1 MKNTGHLKRLLIGF
15 FVIWLA
21 CIEATFA
28 AENSTEKLTKLLID
42 MQSFKAKFKQITLD
56 GSGNSIQEMAGE
68 LAVQRPGMLYWK
80 TNPPFEQ
87 LVISDGHQLWFYDP
101 DLEQV
106 TVQKLDP
113 RITQTPALLLSG
125 EVSTL
130 QASYQISGEQINNL
144 WVFVLIPK
152 EPESLFEQLK
162 LTFSYGEL
170 AQMHIKDSLGQR
182 SSFEFFETQTD
193 VEIAPELFHFTP
205 PEGVDVITQ

>member
-15 FVIWLA
+15 FVIWLV
-21 CIEATFA
+21 CMEATFA
-28 AENSTEKLTKLLID
+28 AENSTEKLTKLLVD
-42 MQSFKAKFKQITLD
+42 MQSFEAKFKQITLD
-56 GSGNSIQEMAGE
+56 GSGNSIQEMEGE

-130 QASYQISGEQINNL
+130 QTSYQISGEQINNL

-162 LTFSYGEL
+162 LTFLEGEL
-170 AQMHIKDSLGQR
+170 TQMHIKDSLGQR
-182 SSFEFFETQTD
+182 SSFEFFETLTNID
-193 VEIAPELFHFTP
+193 IAPELFHFKP
-205 PEGVDVITQ
+205 PVGVDVITQ